1 MRPKFSFDTLTTT
14 PIQFQA
20 QATIKITSR
29 KAILILFQKQH
40 IFIVQQTFCYILT
53 PIRFSENAIYTF
65 GVPYFTTV
73 FTLSDQLLRT
83 WCHYKMPFYGNGAKF
98 DFLNDMVCIYKIIIH
113 PVWPM
118 AKYRRVF
125 WSRILRSNFFSL
137 PNSTSE
143 NSATTPNLLC
153 FDSELGRDVIS
164 VAGNQ
169 FLCVETEGLGY
180 NRCHQAK
187 KEPTGLQ

>member
-1 MRPKFSFDTLTTT
+1 ML
-14 PIQFQA
+14 
-20 QATIKITSR
+20 
-29 KAILILFQKQH
+29 
-40 IFIVQQTFCYILT
+40 Y
-53 PIRFSENAIYTF
+53 
-65 GVPYFTTV
+65 
-73 FTLSDQLLRT
+73 TLSAFHTLLPCLRLAAESYARGVIIK
-83 WCHYKMPFYGNGAKF
+83 CLFYGNGTKF

-164 VAGNQ
+164 VAGNCIILTIWFQ
-169 FLCVETEGLGY
+169 
-180 NRCHQAK
+180 
-187 KEPTGLQ
+187 KEQTAMTYHLLNK